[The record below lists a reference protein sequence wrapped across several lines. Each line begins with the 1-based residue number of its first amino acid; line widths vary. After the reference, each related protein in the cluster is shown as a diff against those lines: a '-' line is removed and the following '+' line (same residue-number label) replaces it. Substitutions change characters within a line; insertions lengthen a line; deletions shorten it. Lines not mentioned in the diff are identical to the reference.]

1 MKIMEKLRTASFK
14 QIFQW
19 LDSDKDGLISAN
31 KINITQLSP
40 ELLEILGPLFIELEE
55 LQQALDEEEFVD
67 ALGRL
72 YESIS

>member
-14 QIFQW
+14 QIFKW
-19 LDSDKDGLISAN
+19 LDSDNDGLISAN